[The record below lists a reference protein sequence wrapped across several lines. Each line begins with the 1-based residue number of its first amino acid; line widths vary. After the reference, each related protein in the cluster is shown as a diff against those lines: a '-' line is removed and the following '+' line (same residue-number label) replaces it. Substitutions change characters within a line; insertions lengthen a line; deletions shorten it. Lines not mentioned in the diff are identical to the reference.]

1 MINWPFHANA
11 RTDHTGSP
19 RLGGKAFSAA
29 GWITRSGRRFF
40 QETRHRQP
48 ADSRD
53 AFAPRKSFRHRAARL
68 RSSGRQR
75 LQDSGRA
82 DSIPPVML
90 DLSQYQ
96 SIGEAL
102 RDALDQYSNEV
113 CLIEAD
119 RDREKERLTYRDFKQ
134 RAHPLARALQEANLS
149 AGSRASIIMTNQ
161 SKWLISAYAIFFS
174 GGVLVPLDY
183 KLTPDEQWQLL
194 KHSNA
199 TVLITEYPIWRQL
212 SVSAGRAA
220 ATNVQTVLVTEA
232 PAKADLGGAQRW
244 EEFRGAEEPVF
255 IPRKRKDIA
264 SIVYSSGTGGRPKGC
279 MMTHENYLEQ
289 CVALTSVYPFWPGV
303 RYLSILPTNH
313 AIDFMV
319 GFFGPFTCGAC
330 VVHLRTLRPE
340 FVREAFMRY
349 KITYVSLVPLVLKN
363 LQKGL
368 EAKFAELPPRKR
380 KVFNAL
386 VAVNKSL
393 TKSHPRLWLS
403 RRLLKQV
410 HAAFGGELQAIIVG
424 GAFTEPQTLQFFY
437 DLGIPVANGYGL
449 TEAGTAIT
457 VNDLK
462 PFRADTVGKPLP
474 GMEVKI
480 ADPSPNGIGEVC
492 VRSKTVMSGYLNEPE
507 LTAETIVDGWLRTGD
522 LGKFDAQGH
531 LRLSGRKK
539 NMIVTEEGKNIYPE
553 DIEAAFES
561 LPVKEFCVFAAN
573 YIWLQRSMVGEQLV
587 LVLHLEEGQTLTE
600 ELRREISARNSR
612 LLNYK
617 RVHGL
622 VLVNEDFPRT
632 ASLKIK
638 RNILAERLA
647 QSDRASAI
655 LPL

>member
-1 MINWPFHANA
+1 
-11 RTDHTGSP
+11 
-19 RLGGKAFSAA
+19 
-29 GWITRSGRRFF
+29 
-40 QETRHRQP
+40 
-48 ADSRD
+48 
-53 AFAPRKSFRHRAARL
+53 
-68 RSSGRQR
+68 
-75 LQDSGRA
+75 
-82 DSIPPVML
+82 ML
-90 DLSQYQ
+90 DLSKYQ

-102 RDALDQYSNEV
+102 RDALIQYSNEV

-119 RDREKERLTYRDFKQ
+119 REREKERLTYRDFKE
-134 RAHPLARALQEANLS
+134 RAHPLSKALQDGGFS
-149 AGSRASIIMTNQ
+149 AGVRASIIMTNQ
-161 SKWLISAYAIFFS
+161 SKWLISAYAIFFG

-183 KLTPDEQWQLL
+183 KLTPDEHWQLL

-212 SVSAGRAA
+212 STSAGRAA
-220 ATNVQTVLVTEA
+220 ATNVRAVLVTEA
-232 PAKADLGGAQRW
+232 PANTDLAGARRW
-244 EEFRGAEEPVF
+244 EDFRGEDKPVF
-255 IPRKRKDIA
+255 IARKRQDTA
-264 SIVYSSGTGGRPKGC
+264 CIVYSSGTGGRPKGC
-279 MMTHENYLEQ
+279 TMTHENYLEQ
-289 CVALTSVYPFWPGV
+289 CVALTSIYPFWPGV

-319 GFFGPFTCGAC
+319 GFFGPFTCGAA

-340 FVREAFMRY
+340 YVREAFPKY

-368 EAKFAELPPRKR
+368 QARFDALLPAKR
-380 KVFNAL
+380 KIFNAL
-386 VAVNKSL
+386 VAVNKAL
-393 TKSHPRLWLS
+393 TKSRPRLGLS
-403 RRLLKQV
+403 RRVLRQV
-410 HAAFGGELQAIIVG
+410 HEGFGGELRAIIVG

-462 PFRADTVGKPLP
+462 PFRADTVGKALP
-474 GMEVKI
+474 GMEVHI
-480 ADPSPNGIGEVC
+480 LNPDSEGIGEVS
-492 VRSKTVMSGYLNEPE
+492 VRSKTVMDGYLDEPE
-507 LTAETIVDGWLRTGD
+507 LTAETIVDGWLMTGD
-522 LGKFDAQGH
+522 LGRFDSDGH
-531 LRLSGRKK
+531 LQLFGRKK

-561 LPVKEFCVFAAN
+561 LAVKEFCVFAAN

-632 ASLKIK
+632 ASLKIR